1 MNPMNTRHPIALAA
15 ALLLAGASHTVAA
28 ADLVSIYQEALLRD
42 STYSAAR
49 YQRQASQEKLPQGLA
64 GLLPAASAAANT
76 QYNDRTINFRN
87 PGVAPLNS
95 TFNSNLW
102 NVSITQ
108 PLFRMQNWEVYQQG
122 KIQVALAEAQFV
134 LATQDLMLRVSQA
147 YFDILL
153 AEQDLALARAS
164 KAAFSRQ
171 FDQAKR
177 NFEVGTATITDANN
191 AKAQFDLS
199 VSTEIGA
206 LNTLEVRKE
215 ALARIIARP
224 APELNRLSKNFEA
237 RLPEPNN
244 MDRWVETA
252 VQAALP
258 VQIAQ
263 ATVDFQT
270 REVDR
275 NRAAHYPT
283 LDAFATY
290 SDTGSGASVA
300 GNVGSDTRT
309 GVVGLSLAI
318 PLYQGGLVNSRVREA
333 LALQDK
339 TRQDLES
346 ARRQA
351 AFETRQAFLVVTNGA
366 AQVRALE
373 QAVASN
379 QTNLDSTRLA
389 QEVGIRTEVD
399 VLLATQQFFQA
410 QRDLANSKYI
420 YANAVLRLKA
430 AAGALTED
438 DLAAVN
444 RWFVP

>member
-1 MNPMNTRHPIALAA
+1 MNIRHGIPFAA
-15 ALLLAGASHTVAA
+15 ALLLAIAPGLGSA

-76 QYNDRTINFRN
+76 QFNDRTINFRT
-87 PGVAPLNS
+87 PGAAALNS
-95 TFNSNLW
+95 QYNSNFWSL
-102 NVSITQ
+102 SITQ
-108 PLFRMQNWEVYQQG
+108 PLFRMQNWEAYQQG

-134 LATQDLMLRVSQA
+134 QATQDLMLRVSQA

-164 KAAFSRQ
+164 KAAFAQQ
-171 FDQAKR
+171 FEQAKR

-206 LNTLEVRKE
+206 INTLEVRKE
-215 ALARIIARP
+215 ALTRIIARP
-224 APELNRLSKNFEA
+224 APDLNRLSKNFEA

-283 LDAFATY
+283 LDAFASYTD
-290 SDTGSGASVA
+290 SASGAA
-300 GNVGSDTRT
+300 TNTNIGNDTRSS
-309 GVVGLSLAI
+309 VVGLSLAI

-333 LALQDK
+333 IALQDK

-346 ARRQA
+346 AKRQA
-351 AFETRQAFLVVTNGA
+351 SFDTRQAFLGVTNGA

-373 QAVASN
+373 QAVLSN
-379 QTNLDSTRLA
+379 QINLDSTRLA

-410 QRDLANSKYI
+410 QRDLANAKYV

-438 DLAAVN
+438 DLASVN
-444 RWFVP
+444 RWFAP

>member
-1 MNPMNTRHPIALAA
+1 MQASRLIPCAA
-15 ALLLAGASHTVAA
+15 ALLFACAPRIGLA
-28 ADLVSIYQEALLRD
+28 ADLVSIYQEALMRD

-64 GLLPAASAAANT
+64 GLLPSASAAANT
-76 QYNDRTINFRN
+76 QYNDRTIQFRN
-87 PGVAPLNS
+87 PGAAAVNS
-95 TFNSNLW
+95 QFNSNFW

-108 PLFRMQNWEVYQQG
+108 PLFRMQNWEAYQQG

-134 LATQDLMLRVSQA
+134 QATQDLMLRVSQA

-153 AEQDLALARAS
+153 AEQDLNLARAS
-164 KAAFSRQ
+164 KAAFARQ
-171 FDQAKR
+171 FEQAKR

-191 AKAQFDLS
+191 SQAQFDLA

-206 LNTLEVRKE
+206 INTLEVRKE
-215 ALARIIARP
+215 ALARIIGRP
-224 APELNRLSKNFEA
+224 APDLNRLSQNFET

-263 ATVDFQT
+263 ATVDFQS
-270 REVDR
+270 REVSR
-275 NRAAHYPT
+275 NRAAHLPT
-283 LDAFATY
+283 LDAFASY
-290 SDTGSGASVA
+290 ADNASGAGINTNL
-300 GNVGSDTRT
+300 GNETRSSI
-309 GVVGLSLAI
+309 VGLTLAI

-346 ARRQA
+346 AKRQA
-351 AFETRQAFLVVTNGA
+351 SFDTRQAFLGVTNGA

-373 QAVASN
+373 QAVRSN
-379 QTNLDSTRLA
+379 QINLDSTRLA

-410 QRDLANSKYI
+410 QRDLANAKYV

-438 DLAAVN
+438 DLAFVN
-444 RWFVP
+444 RWLAP

>member
-1 MNPMNTRHPIALAA
+1 MRLPTAIAA
-15 ALLLAGASHTVAA
+15 ALLACAPGAGTA
-28 ADLVSIYQEALLRD
+28 ADLVSIYQEALVRD

-76 QYNDRTINFRN
+76 QYNDRTINFRS
-87 PGVAPLNS
+87 PALAPLNS
-95 TFNSNLW
+95 QFNSNTW
-102 NVSITQ
+102 SVSITQ
-108 PLFRMQNWEVYQQG
+108 PLFRMQNWEAYQQG

-134 LATQDLMLRVSQA
+134 QATQDLMLRVSQS

-153 AEQDLALARAS
+153 AEQDLVLARAS
-164 KAAFSRQ
+164 KAAFAQQ
-171 FDQAKR
+171 FAQAKR

-191 AKAQFDLS
+191 AQAQYDLA

-206 LNTLEVRKE
+206 MNTLEVRKE
-215 ALARIIARP
+215 ALARIIGRP
-224 APELNRLSKNFEA
+224 APALNRLSKNFEA

-263 ATVDFQT
+263 ATVDFQG

-283 LDAFATY
+283 LDAFASY
-290 SDTGSGASVA
+290 SDAGSGASINT
-300 GNVGSDTRT
+300 NVGADTRT
-309 GVVGLSLAI
+309 GVIGVQLAI
-318 PLYQGGLVNSRVREA
+318 PIYQGGLVNSRVREA
-333 LALQDK
+333 VALQDK

-346 ARRQA
+346 AKRQA
-351 AFETRQAFLVVTNGA
+351 SFETRQAFLAVTNGA

-379 QTNLDSTRLA
+379 QINLDSTRLA

-410 QRDLANSKYI
+410 QRDLANAKYI

-438 DLAAVN
+438 DLASVN
-444 RWFVP
+444 RWFQP

>member
-1 MNPMNTRHPIALAA
+1 MMIRFPTAFAA
-15 ALLLAGASHTVAA
+15 ALLACAPGAATA
-28 ADLVSIYQEALLRD
+28 ADLVSIYQEALVRD

-76 QYNDRTINFRN
+76 QYNDRTINFRS
-87 PGVAPLNS
+87 PALAPLAS
-95 TFNSNLW
+95 QFNSNTW
-102 NVSITQ
+102 SVSITQ
-108 PLFRMQNWEVYQQG
+108 PLFRMQNWEAYQQG

-134 LATQDLMLRVSQA
+134 QSTQDLMLRVSQS

-164 KAAFSRQ
+164 KAAFAQQ
-171 FDQAKR
+171 FAQAKR

-191 AKAQFDLS
+191 AQAQYDLA

-206 LNTLEVRKE
+206 MNTLEVRKE
-215 ALARIIARP
+215 AMARIIGRP

-263 ATVDFQT
+263 ATVDFQG

-283 LDAFATY
+283 LDAFASY
-290 SDTGSGASVA
+290 SDAGSGAAINSNIGA
-300 GNVGSDTRT
+300 DTRT
-309 GVVGLSLAI
+309 SVVGVQLAI
-318 PLYQGGLVNSRVREA
+318 PIYQGGLVNSRVREA
-333 LALQDK
+333 VALQDK

-346 ARRQA
+346 AKRQA
-351 AFETRQAFLVVTNGA
+351 SFETRQAFLAVTNGA

-379 QTNLDSTRLA
+379 QINLDSTRLA

-410 QRDLANSKYI
+410 QRDLANAKYV

-438 DLAAVN
+438 DLATVN